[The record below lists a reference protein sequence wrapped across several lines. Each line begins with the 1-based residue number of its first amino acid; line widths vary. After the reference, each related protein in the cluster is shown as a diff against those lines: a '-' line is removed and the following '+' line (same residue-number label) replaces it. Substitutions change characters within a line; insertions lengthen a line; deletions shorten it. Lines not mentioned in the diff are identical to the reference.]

1 MRLENKKILITGAA
15 GFLGSKIVETL
26 LDEKAY
32 CLLLD
37 KNYEQLKKI
46 KYRLNQKNYYNFS
59 IFKVDI
65 TSEKQVKK
73 SFQIINEKYKKL
85 DGILNFAAI
94 DPKVNKKSKLLSSF
108 EKTNLKELKL
118 QIDVGIYGLV
128 LLTKYY
134 ISLLKKSHLASV
146 VNIASDLSVISPDHR
161 IYGKKD
167 GVAVS
172 KPISYSII
180 KHGVVGFTK
189 YLATYYGKENIRFN
203 CISPGGIYAGQPKSF
218 LKKINKLVPMNRMGN
233 VEDIKYAIVH
243 LLSSESKYTN
253 GVNLIID
260 GGRSIW

>member
-1 MRLENKKILITGAA
+1 MRLENKIILITGAA
-15 GFLGSKIVETL
+15 GFLGSKIIETL

-37 KNYEQLKKI
+37 KNGEQLKKV
-46 KYRLNQKNYYNFS
+46 KYKLNRKNYDNFCL
-59 IFKVDI
+59 FKVDI

-73 SFQIINEKYKKL
+73 SFQKISKKYKKL

-94 DPKVNKKSKLLSSF
+94 DPKVDKTSKLLNSF
-108 EKTNLKELKL
+108 EKTDLKDFRL

-134 ISLLKKSHLASV
+134 ISLLKKSYSASV

-161 IYGKKD
+161 IYGKKA
-167 GVAVS
+167 GVTVS

-189 YLATYYGKENIRFN
+189 YLATYYGRENIRFN

-218 LKKINKLVPMNRMGN
+218 TKKINKLVPMNRMGN

-243 LLSSESKYTN
+243 LLSSESKYTS

-260 GGRSIW
+260 GGRSVW